1 MVKILTVFVI
11 LTSLIGIVISPA
23 DFYKGYSSVLNPI
36 TSTIVIILL
45 GGIIFLFGLRI
56 SELDSEI
63 AFLESDILQLNS
75 DIFELQNR
83 QPKTEREMHVVLVW
97 EQ

>member
-23 DFYKGYSSVLNPI
+23 DFYKAYSSVLNPI

-45 GGIIFLFGLRI
+45 VGIIFLFGQHI
-56 SELDSEI
+56 YELDSENTD
-63 AFLESDILQLNS
+63 LESDIMQLNS
-75 DIFELQNR
+75 DVLELQNR
-83 QPKTEREMHVVLVW
+83 QPEREIHVVLVW

>member
-23 DFYKGYSSVLNPI
+23 DFYKAYSSVLNPI

-45 GGIIFLFGLRI
+45 VGIIFLFGLRI

-63 AFLESDILQLNS
+63 ADLESDIMQLNF
-75 DIFELQNR
+75 DVLELQNR
-83 QPKTEREMHVVLVW
+83 QPKREIHVVLAW

>member
-11 LTSLIGIVISPA
+11 LTSLIGIVISPP
-23 DFYKGYSSVLNPI
+23 DFYKAYSSVLNPI

-45 GGIIFLFGLRI
+45 VGIIFLFGLRI

-63 AFLESDILQLNS
+63 ADLESDIMQLNS
-75 DIFELQNR
+75 DVLELQNR
-83 QPKTEREMHVVLVW
+83 QPKREIHVVLVW